1 MLTGEFFNKRLL
13 NTNTKAKADTDKDT
27 DTNKGNI
34 NNTNAITYT
43 SPYSKVFEKVF
54 AKTRKIIICRILFMA
69 FLIFT
74 AFTLATSFPHFTSE
88 FHMEQ
93 DKKLPVKK
101 HDHDNEDILRVHI
114 MAHDNSPQEQA
125 LKEQVRDE
133 FLALTEHYRYFECR
147 DALLENLEKDI
158 GELEAKLNDK
168 IKVMSNNSEKNWETP
183 PGQTGSYDRSAEVKL
198 TEKNFPLR
206 HYGEHIFPPGE
217 YQALVVN
224 IGKAKGQ
231 NWWCLLYP
239 PLCFPMAET
248 PCEKSA
254 ETNGFSEVSTSPEGA
269 DSSFSKENNWFEE
282 EFSERKPD
290 VPTFCQE
297 TNHYFID
304 ESDISSSTNDNPSSD
319 NINLHKKDKE
329 FDLVIKSWLWE
340 LIKNF
345 IENY

>member
-1 MLTGEFFNKRLL
+1 MLTGEFFNKWLS
-13 NTNTKAKADTDKDT
+13 NTNKNKNTNSKAIAYKVIDT

-43 SPYSKVFEKVF
+43 SPYSKAFEKVF

-93 DKKLPVKK
+93 DKKMPVQK
-101 HDHDNEDILRVHI
+101 HDHDNEEILRVHI

-147 DALLENLEKDI
+147 DALLDNLEKDI

-168 IKVMSNNSEKNWETP
+168 IKVMSNNNEKKWEDSP
-183 PGQTGSYDRSAEVKL
+183 NETGVYNRSAEVKL

-239 PLCFPMAET
+239 PLCLPMAET
-248 PCEKSA
+248 PDQSNSSSKSI
-254 ETNGFSEVSTSPEGA
+254 P
-269 DSSFSKENNWFEE
+269 
-282 EFSERKPD
+282 
-290 VPTFCQE
+290 
-297 TNHYFID
+297 D
-304 ESDISSSTNDNPSSD
+304 ESDAPESPFTPEQSHIPESTDSTTDSSQASDSAEVKNQPSLGEKSLGEEEQAQEVKFWFWEWLKTLLEK
-319 NINLHKKDKE
+319 NLLEK
-329 FDLVIKSWLWE
+329 
-340 LIKNF
+340 
-345 IENY
+345 